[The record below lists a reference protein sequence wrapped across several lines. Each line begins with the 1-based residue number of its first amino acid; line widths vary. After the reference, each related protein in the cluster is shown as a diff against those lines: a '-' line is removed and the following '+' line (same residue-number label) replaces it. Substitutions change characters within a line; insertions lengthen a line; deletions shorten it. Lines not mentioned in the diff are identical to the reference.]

1 MNDQTIVAL
10 AGIASATVLTPLI
23 TAFLARRMFRVQRA
37 AERESAEFIDVRK
50 RESDDLVQARRIT
63 MDFATSVVE
72 FWDVYRR
79 YTQELERAAAHYD
92 GTITEGLR

>member
-50 RESDDLVQARRIT
+50 RESDDLVEA
-63 MDFATSVVE
+63 S
-72 FWDVYRR
+72 
-79 YTQELERAAAHYD
+79 HHH
-92 GTITEGLR
+92 GLRDKRGRVLGRLSTLHPGT